1 VNRRRKVSR
10 SMLVWRV
17 WGRSSPSYH
26 LGRSTC
32 VLSRLQAY
40 STAARLSRGEC
51 DHVHDYLCDAS
62 RVPSPRDTKYCPVCA
77 ESESHSEQAPQQ
89 VTDESDKQP
98 VIERLKAEVVFLR
111 QQIRSSEEGSST
123 PQDLGDRPNER
134 EIKLQNQVLDVQE
147 SYTALSQY

>member
-1 VNRRRKVSR
+1 
-10 SMLVWRV
+10 
-17 WGRSSPSYH
+17 
-26 LGRSTC
+26 
-32 VLSRLQAY
+32 
-40 STAARLSRGEC
+40 
-51 DHVHDYLCDAS
+51 
-62 RVPSPRDTKYCPVCA
+62 
-77 ESESHSEQAPQQ
+77 